1 MNRNEILEGAELG
14 GKTAGNG
21 AEKRRQLLH
30 CPPSKWCAEQFCV
43 PIKLP
48 PMAGRPVE
56 LLLVEDSPSDAELT
70 LEAMRDGKIRN
81 NLSIVEDGVEAMGF
95 LRRQGQYASAPRPD
109 LILLDLNLRLKDGR
123 EVLAEIKADNDL
135 ASIPVVVLTTSAAEQ
150 DLLRAQDLQ
159 AHSYLTL
166 PVQFAQFWNVVR
178 TIGSFSIFVVALPPV
193 LLPSGISSSSARA

>member
-1 MNRNEILEGAELG
+1 
-14 GKTAGNG
+14 
-21 AEKRRQLLH
+21 
-30 CPPSKWCAEQFCV
+30 
-43 PIKLP
+43 
-48 PMAGRPVE
+48 MAGRPVE

-193 LLPSGISSSSARA
+193 PLPSGISSSSARA